1 LASLNLP
8 LSDEAREAYAD
19 LTAMMVGLE
28 IPADCRAG
36 VLSNLRI
43 LCEHA
48 SLVTSFPLDVDD
60 QAIPGFKA

>member
-1 LASLNLP
+1 MASPDLR
-8 LSDEAREAYAD
+8 LSDEALEAYAD
-19 LTAMMVGLE
+19 LTAMMFGLE
-28 IPADCRAG
+28 IPSDCRAG

-48 SLVTSFPLDVDD
+48 SLVMSFPLDVDD